1 MFFLSLSHILI
12 TIICAIVFTKKPEEY
27 VIQYFSANTGSAFN
41 LKKHNLLIEEKM
53 LTH

>member
-41 LKKHNLLIEEKM
+41 KKKNTIYWLKKKC
-53 LTH
+53 